1 MASTSVAMSSTGI
14 VASLS
19 CSRMDKRSAATASER
34 LSSLSSNSPRIFG
47 GGRSLSLRRSR
58 DPKICAMAKDLFFNK
73 DGSAIKKSFRSVAY
87 YIRLEIA
94 KAALQF
100 GFSDLFFSMFSFSF
114 VERCEQAGRFGRSYP
129 WSKMKKRCPPEQI
142 WLS

>member
-1 MASTSVAMSSTGI
+1 MASTFVAMSSTGI

-19 CSRMDKRSAATASER
+19 GSRMDKRSAATASER
-34 LSSLSSNSPRIFG
+34 LSSLSSISPRIFG

-73 DGSAIKKSFRSVAY
+73 DGSAIKKASGQWHIISV
-87 YIRLEIA
+87 L
-94 KAALQF
+94 KLPKLLCNSVSLT
-100 GFSDLFFSMFSFSF
+100 FSS
-114 VERCEQAGRFGRSYP
+114 QAGRFGRSYP